1 MLKKIILL
9 FIIAFLFT
17 NCIELYGQ
25 EIKND
30 SKSLTKQENNPRK
43 IVYGFNL
50 GNLEFLGNTT
60 FIDISPYI
68 GYYIYPRL
76 LIGFAPAYVYY
87 RESNGNAHNSSNI
100 YSLRVSSMYKILENI
115 GKNLAFKSNLGIF
128 VQAEYEALNLD
139 RDFSNNNSSIRVNR
153 YWLNGILI
161 GGGLCQP
168 IGKKSF
174 FNLGVLYNFLSDKRS
189 PYDNPLI
196 RFGFY
201 F

>member
-1 MLKKIILL
+1 MLNKIKLL

-17 NCIELYGQ
+17 TCIKLCGQ
-25 EIKND
+25 EIKD
-30 SKSLTKQENNPRK
+30 ESKAVTKQENNPRK

-68 GYYIYPRL
+68 GYYVCPRL
-76 LIGFAPAYVYY
+76 LIGFAPAYIYY
-87 RESNGNAHNSSNI
+87 RESNYNVSNSSNM
-100 YSLRVSSMYKILENI
+100 YSLRVSSIYKILENI

-128 VQAEYEALNLD
+128 MQTEYESLNLD
-139 RDFSNNNSSIRVNR
+139 RDFSNNNSSTRVNR

-161 GGGLCQP
+161 GGGLSQP
-168 IGKKSF
+168 TGKISF
-174 FNLGVLYNFLSDKRS
+174 FNLGVLFNILADKRS
-189 PYDNPLI
+189 PYNNPLI